1 MGARSGSFFFFFA
14 SALYS
19 QELEAELSSPR
30 GVGHTLRGSK
40 QVEHIKLLNIKG
52 GLRSI

>member
-1 MGARSGSFFFFFA
+1 MGARSGSFFFLVP
-14 SALYS
+14 LYS

-30 GVGHTLRGSK
+30 GVGHTLRGK
-40 QVEHIKLLNIKG
+40 QTEVEHIKLLNIKG